1 MPGGIVGAVQEFPPR
16 CRDDAVT
23 KHSRVW
29 VRARREAGLSALLAI
44 QVAIMFV
51 LAPFSATGG
60 LQPVAI
66 ELARFALGAVAVLTV
81 TRSRPI
87 IALIASTFLASTVL
101 SVMFRTG
108 GAGVAISLIRL
119 FLITAFDVVV
129 AVAVARV
136 AFGPGRVT
144 VHRIMGGV
152 ILYLSVGLI
161 FAEVYRAAALT
172 LHPSFSG
179 LPTSGRS
186 TLSELLYFSLS
197 TLTTTGF
204 GDITPLHPF
213 IRSMANL
220 EAVIGQLFPATL
232 LARLVTL
239 HSTKAEP

>member
-1 MPGGIVGAVQEFPPR
+1 MA
-16 CRDDAVT
+16 
-23 KHSRVW
+23 KLSRVW
-29 VRARREAGLSALLAI
+29 IRARRDAGLSALLAI

-51 LAPFSATGG
+51 LAPLAATGG
-60 LQPVAI
+60 LSPVVI

-87 IALIASTFLASTVL
+87 IAVIVISFVASLAL
-101 SVMFRTG
+101 SSVFRTG
-108 GAGVAISLIRL
+108 GAGTAIGLIRL
-119 FLITAFDVVV
+119 ALITTFDGVV

-152 ILYLSVGLI
+152 ILYLSVGMI

-172 LHPSFSG
+172 LHPSFTG
-179 LPTSGRS
+179 LPIGGRS
-186 TLSELLYFSLS
+186 ALSQLLYFSLS

-204 GDITPLHPF
+204 GDIAPVHPF
-213 IRSMANL
+213 IRSLANL
-220 EAVIGQLFPATL
+220 EAVIGQLYPATL

-239 HSTKAEP
+239 HSTKAER

>member
-1 MPGGIVGAVQEFPPR
+1 MIKGPSLWI
-16 CRDDAVT
+16 
-23 KHSRVW
+23 
-29 VRARREAGLSALLAI
+29 RARQEAGLSALLAI

-60 LQPVAI
+60 LQPVVI
-66 ELARFALGAVAVLTV
+66 ELARFALAAVAVLTV
-81 TRSRPI
+81 ARSRPI
-87 IALIASTFLASTVL
+87 IVLLAVTFLASLIL
-101 SVMFRTG
+101 SIRFNTG
-108 GAGVAISLIRL
+108 GAGTAINLVRL

-129 AVAVARV
+129 AAAVARV
-136 AFGPGRVT
+136 AFAPGRVT

-161 FAEVYRAAALT
+161 FAEAYRAAALT
-172 LHPSFSG
+172 LTPSFSG
-179 LPTSGRS
+179 LPASGRS
-186 TLSELLYFSLS
+186 TLSALLYFSLS

-213 IRSMANL
+213 IRSLANL

-239 HSTKAEP
+239 HSTTQEP